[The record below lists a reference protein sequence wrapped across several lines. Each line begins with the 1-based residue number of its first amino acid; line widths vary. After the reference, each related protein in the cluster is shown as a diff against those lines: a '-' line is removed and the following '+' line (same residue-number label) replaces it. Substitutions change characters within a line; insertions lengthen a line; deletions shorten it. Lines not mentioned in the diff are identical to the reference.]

1 MSRDDEIKAMAREIC
16 RTQNVCAICPHPSCR
31 AMKYAERAYDAGYRK
46 QSGSEQN
53 NHGASEAPGITR
65 FQKIKQMTVEEI
77 AAGLN
82 LICDCWNDCSSCPF
96 DGNCPPLGF
105 HDIDG
110 WKEWL
115 EGDVSGGQ
123 EQ

>member
-1 MSRDDEIKAMAREIC
+1 
-16 RTQNVCAICPHPSCR
+16 
-31 AMKYAERAYDAGYRK
+31 MKYAERAYDAGYRK
-46 QSGSEQN
+46 QSDNGQN
-53 NHGASEAPGITR
+53 DHGTSVTPGITR

-77 AAGLN
+77 AASLN
-82 LICDCWNDCSSCPF
+82 LICDCQSDCSSCPF
-96 DGNCPPLGF
+96 EGNCPPLGF

-115 EGDVSGGQ
+115 ESYVSEEQ